1 MLLEQSGIN
10 IADNRNRLIQYKERE
25 KMKFKGIKDIL
36 LGGYEIDS
44 IYKGID
50 GGGWRRAY
58 KISNTNQGAY
68 GYCGEFCIAGQF
80 NNGSNVSIIFSV
92 VTAYMEASL
101 RIHNF
106 VGSTVI
112 DKIRITKNNDTDE
125 LNIDFHYNTVTANVY
140 GFKKI
145 SGYKQ
150 NSSKESY
157 ADFKVVPSQPDSE
170 TIMTEVIVQ

>member
-1 MLLEQSGIN
+1 
-10 IADNRNRLIQYKERE
+10 
-25 KMKFKGIKDIL
+25 
-36 LGGYEIDS
+36 
-44 IYKGID
+44 
-50 GGGWRRAY
+50 
-58 KISNTNQGAY
+58 
-68 GYCGEFCIAGQF
+68 
-80 NNGSNVSIIFSV
+80 
-92 VTAYMEASL
+92 MEASL

-150 NSSKESY
+150 NSLKESY